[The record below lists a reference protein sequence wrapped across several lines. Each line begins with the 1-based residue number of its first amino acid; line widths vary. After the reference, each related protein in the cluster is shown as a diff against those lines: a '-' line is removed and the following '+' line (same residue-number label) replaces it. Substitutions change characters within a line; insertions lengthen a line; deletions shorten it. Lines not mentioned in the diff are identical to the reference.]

1 MNHILLIIQCIN
13 MATEKDVFSIIAA
26 DRNSPRSVLAQLIS
40 DKYHVEANEADID
53 DVQRLKVKFNSRYT
67 RSKNK
72 KSSQSLND
80 VVSSGSTDIIFS
92 PPRAKQPRRLSYESA
107 CEDDDELVA
116 SQCRPADTAET
127 PAKRPRVYEQAPF
140 HEVGDKQRSRRSK
153 DLFSAI
159 RHFISSECQDQMS
172 VNQVVGYVLD
182 KHNRQKN
189 KVC

>member
-40 DKYHVEANEADID
+40 DKYHVEADLD
-53 DVQRLKVKFNSRYT
+53 DVQRLKVKFNNRYS

-92 PPRAKQPRRLSYESA
+92 PPRAKLHRGHV
-107 CEDDDELVA
+107 LV
-116 SQCRPADTAET
+116 
-127 PAKRPRVYEQAPF
+127 
-140 HEVGDKQRSRRSK
+140 
-153 DLFSAI
+153 LMNNI
-159 RHFISSECQDQMS
+159 MII
-172 VNQVVGYVLD
+172 
-182 KHNRQKN
+182 
-189 KVC
+189 